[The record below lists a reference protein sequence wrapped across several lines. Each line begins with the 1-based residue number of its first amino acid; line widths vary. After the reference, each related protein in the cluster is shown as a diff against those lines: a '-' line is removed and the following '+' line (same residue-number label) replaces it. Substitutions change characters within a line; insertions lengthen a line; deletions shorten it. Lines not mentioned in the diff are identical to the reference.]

1 MDAAKMREI
10 LLKDFGIKN
19 EAEFEAA
26 ILSMEG
32 VNLGVFQ
39 NDYKGNEY
47 EKEEKN
53 VA

>member
-26 ILSMEG
+26 TRNMKG
-32 VNLGVFQ
+32 VNLGIFQ